1 MWRKQQKLKHYG
13 LMDKLQVGKVNIK
26 GEKIQAEITVKEEP
40 APEQKGRIA
49 DDLREKWGFR
59 EGEYSIQT
67 EEYDS
72 QAVDHSASAGVTAGS
87 GSPAC
92 G

>member
-1 MWRKQQKLKHYG
+1 MESLKNCG
-13 LMDKLQVGKVNIK
+13 IEVQDVEVNIE
-26 GEKIQAEITVKEEP
+26 GEKFKAVITVDKETTG
-40 APEQKGRIA
+40 EQKGRIA
-49 DDLREKWGFR
+49 DDLREKWGLR

-72 QAVDHSASAGVTAGS
+72 RAVDHSASAGVTAGS